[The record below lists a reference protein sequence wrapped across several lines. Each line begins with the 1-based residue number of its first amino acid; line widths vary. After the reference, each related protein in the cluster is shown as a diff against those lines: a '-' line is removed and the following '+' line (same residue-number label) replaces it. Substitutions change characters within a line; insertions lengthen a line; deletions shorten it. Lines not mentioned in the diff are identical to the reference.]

1 MAEAKTAEQ
10 QQSGGT
16 LEAGDFQSLLKKEF
30 KPKTDR
36 AREQVEA
43 AVKTLAE
50 QVLQDK
56 DLIADDAVN
65 SINAII
71 AEIDK
76 KLTDQINA
84 VLHHADFQQME
95 GTWRGLKHL
104 VFNTESSE
112 TLKIKIFNVS
122 KKELGKTLKRYPGT
136 SWDQSPVFKKV
147 YEEEYGTIGG
157 DPFGCLVG
165 DYYFD
170 HSPQDVE
177 LLRGIS
183 QIAAAAHAPFISA
196 AAPTLMGY
204 GHLAGAQQSARP
216 EQDLHHRGLRRVA
229 LAARVGRC
237 PLRRAHHAAL
247 PVAPALW
254 REDRARRGVRVRGG
268 HLGRGFVQV
277 HLVQR
282 RLRDG
287 DQHQQGVRDVWLVH
301 AHPRRRVGRRGR
313 RTAHATRSRPMTAAW
328 T

>member
-1 MAEAKTAEQ
+1 MAEAKSADQ
-10 QQSGGT
+10 QAAAT
-16 LEAGDFQSLLKKEF
+16 TFEAGDFQNLLKKEF

-84 VLHHADFQQME
+84 VLHHPDFQQME

-112 TLKIKIFNVS
+112 TLKIKIFNVG

-136 SWDQSPVFKKV
+136 SWDQSPVFKKI

-183 QIAAAAHAPFISA
+183 QVAAAAHAPFIA
-196 AAPTLMGY
+196 AASPSLMVMDSWQE
-204 GHLAGAQQSARP
+204 LSNP
-216 EQDLHHRGLRRVA
+216 
-229 LAARVGRC
+229 
-237 PLRRAHHAAL
+237 
-247 PVAPALW
+247 
-254 REDRARRGVRVRGG
+254 
-268 HLGRGFVQV
+268 
-277 HLVQR
+277 
-282 RLRDG
+282 RD
-287 DQHQQGVRDVWLVH
+287 
-301 AHPRRRVGRRGR
+301 
-313 RTAHATRSRPMTAAW
+313 
-328 T
+328 

>member
-1 MAEAKTAEQ
+1 MADAKSAEQ
-10 QQSGGT
+10 QQSAT
-16 LEAGDFQSLLKKEF
+16 TVEVGDFQSLLKKEF
-30 KPKTDR
+30 RPKTDR

-76 KLTDQINA
+76 KLTEQINL

-95 GTWRGLKHL
+95 GSWRGLKHL

-112 TLKIKIFNVS
+112 TLKIKVLNIS

-177 LLRGIS
+177 LLRGIG
-183 QIAAAAHAPFISA
+183 QIAAAAHAPFIAA
-196 AAPTLMGY
+196 AAPTLM
-204 GHLAGAQQSARP
+204 
-216 EQDLHHRGLRRVA
+216 
-229 LAARVGRC
+229 
-237 PLRRAHHAAL
+237 
-247 PVAPALW
+247 
-254 REDRARRGVRVRGG
+254 
-268 HLGRGFVQV
+268 
-277 HLVQR
+277 
-282 RLRDG
+282 
-287 DQHQQGVRDVWLVH
+287 
-301 AHPRRRVGRRGR
+301 
-313 RTAHATRSRPMTAAW
+313 
-328 T
+328 